1 MDLLSIGML
10 GGGLV
15 LIWAAVKN
23 KSPLDAIKL
32 LSSGKNPTGAK
43 DVSPEGGGSLED
55 FGGGDFGGA
64 TEAPRGQG
72 RAITSPGGSDPPMT
86 I

>member
-1 MDLLSIGML
+1 MDLLSISLL

-23 KSPLDAIKL
+23 KSPLDVIKL
-32 LSSGKNPTGAK
+32 LTSGKNPEDAAT
-43 DVSPEGGGSLED
+43 VTEPFSGG
-55 FGGGDFGGA
+55 
-64 TEAPRGQG
+64 TIPEAPSGPPSGLQRSGK
-72 RAITSPGGSDPPMT
+72 AISGSGGSDPPMV